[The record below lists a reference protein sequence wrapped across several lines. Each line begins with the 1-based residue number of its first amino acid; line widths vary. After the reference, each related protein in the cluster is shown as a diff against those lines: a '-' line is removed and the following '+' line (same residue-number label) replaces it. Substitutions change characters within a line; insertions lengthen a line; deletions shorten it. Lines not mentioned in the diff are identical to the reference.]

1 MGIEYQQGTW
11 GIGKPVAYHFIKRQP
26 NDWQWSRGGGI
37 TYVAGSTHD
46 RVPAEEI
53 SHYARAVDADGTRP
67 APWVSSTITSS
78 RQRDQ
83 AMIAETIAW
92 RAAACKTG
100 WLESN
105 VVAEG
110 GFVGDKLPDP
120 SSIRGIT
127 TEPGGIIG
135 LPYGVT
141 YKDSD
146 PRHPNANVEEF
157 RKASLR
163 DGCAGMPGAN
173 YSTMA
178 NDYEAINFSA
188 GRLQRLD
195 TNETNMLLQE
205 FDIAYAEQP
214 IFEAWLEMALTT
226 GAIPLPLA
234 KLDKFNN
241 KTFTGRRWQG
251 VDDVKENTA
260 DALAVA
266 NKFTSRTR
274 VCAGRGRD
282 FEEVLFELAEEEML
296 ISSFGLKTETTA
308 ENPTPAAQEDDDDE
322 AEEEPEEEPKAP
334 AKKPRAKKSK
344 SRLTI

>member
-1 MGIEYQQGTW
+1 M
-11 GIGKPVAYHFIKRQP
+11 PL
-26 NDWQWSRGGGI
+26 
-37 TYVAGSTHD
+37 
-46 RVPAEEI
+46 PAI
-53 SHYARAVDADGTRP
+53 
-67 APWVSSTITSS
+67 
-78 RQRDQ
+78 Q
-83 AMIAETIAW
+83 
-92 RAAACKTG
+92 
-100 WLESN
+100 
-105 VVAEG
+105 AEG
-110 GFVGDKLPDP
+110 LTK
-120 SSIRGIT
+120 
-127 TEPGGIIG
+127 
-135 LPYGVT
+135 T

-234 KLDKFNN
+234 KFDKFNN

-308 ENPTPAAQEDDDDE
+308 ENPTPPAPEDDEDD